1 MLNFEIVGEGASI
14 YTHDETARIV
24 DLFESLLD
32 KYNIRIPSPEDNERD
47 ADNEAKLYGSVYGEL
62 LNSVEDELIDILHR
76 YSHTDGAIII
86 NVFSGTI

>member
-32 KYNIRIPSPEDNERD
+32 KYNIRISSPEDSERD

-62 LNSVEDELIDILHR
+62 LNSVEDELIDILHH
-76 YSHTDGAIII
+76 YSHTNGKIVMGI
-86 NVFSGTI
+86 FSGTI

>member
-1 MLNFEIVGEGASI
+1 MNFEIVGEGASM
-14 YTHDETARIV
+14 YTYDEAAQIV

-32 KYNIRIPSPEDNERD
+32 KYNVRIPSPEDEERD
-47 ADNEAKLYGSVYGEL
+47 EDNEAKLYGSVYSDL
-62 LNSVEDELIDILHR
+62 LDSVEDELIDILHR